1 MTTTP
6 LPSAQI
12 WPYITELIRSSRV
25 PTYCAFPFLAAG
37 ALELLPL
44 REGDML
50 MVKASDQGVRSTMT
64 DLDVLAAFVGWG
76 VEVRSVDSLHAKMVV
91 AKRRVVIGSM
101 NASRRSAEGPSEV
114 ATVTTDKTLVTEAR
128 SFIKGCRSFPLVDM
142 GFIEGT
148 RERLQLDGGD
158 R

>member
-25 PTYCAFPFLAAG
+25 PTYCAFPCLAAS

-64 DLDVLAAFVGWG
+64 DLDVLAAFVSRG
-76 VEVRSVDSLHAKMVV
+76 VEVRSVDGLHTKMVV
-91 AKRRVVIGSM
+91 AKRRVVVGSM
-101 NASRRSAEGPSEV
+101 NASRRSVDGPSELV
-114 ATVTTDKTLVTEAR
+114 TVTTDKTLVTEAR

>member
-25 PTYCAFPFLAAG
+25 PTYCAFPFLAAS

-64 DLDVLAAFVGWG
+64 DLDVLAAFVSRG
-76 VEVRSVDSLHAKMVV
+76 VEVRSVDGLHTKMVV
-91 AKRRVVIGSM
+91 AKRRVVVGSM
-101 NASRRSAEGPSEV
+101 NASRRSVDGPSELV
-114 ATVTTDKTLVTEAR
+114 TVTTDKTLVTEAR